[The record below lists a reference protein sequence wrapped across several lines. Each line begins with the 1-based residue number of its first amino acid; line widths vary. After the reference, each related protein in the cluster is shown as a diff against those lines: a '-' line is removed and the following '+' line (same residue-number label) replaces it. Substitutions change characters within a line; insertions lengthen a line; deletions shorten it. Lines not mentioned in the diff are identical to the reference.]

1 MRPASILFAAL
12 PLLFAGTARADF
24 DGDFRVCRELK
35 PVHDAVAACSRVLK
49 SGELSAV
56 GRARILGQRGMA
68 HSNVGAYGKAMTDF
82 NRAIAMEPKL
92 VLAYLG
98 RGITYHKLGDCTE
111 AIRDFSR
118 VVDIGGFSRRILA
131 GAYAS
136 RADCHVQQKRYR
148 KALADYSQSLR
159 IMPGDADRRLARGE
173 LNFKLGK
180 FDAAIADNTKVIALN
195 PPTATILQAYLTRGA
210 AHLALGRKAR
220 ALRDF
225 DQAATLHPRS
235 AAAHISRG
243 DALEQLGRFTQAV
256 DAYSRAIALAPKM
269 ALLYNKRGDAYRW
282 SGAAKSAVAD
292 YGRAIELAP
301 RDPRHYLDRANAYL
315 RLGRRTAAIADYT
328 KAIGVDPKN
337 HAAYHNRGSVY
348 LSLKQFEKGRDD
360 LSRAIALKPKRADS
374 YATRGAA
381 HEALGARDAAIKDFR
396 KAIALKPAHSAAR
409 DGLRRL
415 GVKP

>member
-1 MRPASILFAAL
+1 MRPIHIFAAVL
-12 PLLFAGTARADF
+12 PLMLAHTARADF
-24 DGDFRVCRELK
+24 DSDFRVCRELK
-35 PVHDAVAACSRVLK
+35 PVHDAVASCSRVLK
-49 SGELSAV
+49 STDLSPV

-98 RGITYHKLGDCTE
+98 RGITYHKLGDCNE

-118 VVDIGGFSRRILA
+118 VVEIGGFSRRILA

-159 IMPGDADRRLARGE
+159 IAPGHADRRLARGE

-180 FDAAIADNTKVIALN
+180 FAAAVADNTKVLELN
-195 PPTATILQAYLTRGA
+195 PPSAIALQAYLSRGA
-210 AHLALGRKAR
+210 ALLSLGEKAR

-225 DQAATLHPRS
+225 DQAAVLHPRS

-243 DALEQLGRFTQAV
+243 DALEKMGRFHQAIA
-256 DAYSRAIALAPKM
+256 AYSRAIELAPKL

-282 SGAAKSAVAD
+282 SGAAKRAAAD
-292 YGRAIELAP
+292 YGRAIKLAP

-315 RLGRRTAAIADYT
+315 RLGRRKAAIADYS
-328 KAIGVDPKN
+328 KAIAVDPKN
-337 HAAYHNRGSVY
+337 YAAHHNRGSVY
-348 LSLKQFEKGRDD
+348 VSLKQFEKGRDD
-360 LSRAIALKPKRADS
+360 LSRAIALKPTAADS
-374 YATRGAA
+374 FATRGAA
-381 HEALGARDAAIKDFR
+381 HEGLGRARRRHQGLPQSDRAEQT
-396 KAIALKPAHSAAR
+396 AR
-409 DGLRRL
+409 RRA
-415 GVKP
+415 GRPSPPRR